1 MSEKAPEKPPEKPPE
16 KRPENTEGT
25 RPDLQAVR
33 EAIEGLDHRILDLLK
48 RRMELVDRVVA
59 AKLERAFPL
68 RDPPREERILQRVRH
83 AAVELGLDPHE
94 IERLYRL
101 VMEMSIAR
109 QQEHIRSLAETPL
122 RVAYQ
127 GVEGSFSHLAAQ
139 RRYAGRK
146 GGVLLTGYSTFR
158 AAAEAVRDGTAD
170 LGLLPIENTTAGS
183 INETYDLLAEGAL
196 TILGEV
202 VSQIDHC
209 LLALPGTRL
218 EDVRRILS
226 HPQALGQCQGF
237 LESVPWA
244 EARAEFDTAGSARK
258 IQEEGDPTV
267 AAIASGSA
275 ARVFGLEILR
285 RGIQTQ
291 RGNYTRFVEV
301 ALEAAPCPPD
311 AECKTSLM
319 LVLRHEPGTL
329 GEVLGRLGRRRVNL
343 TKLESRPI
351 PESPFKYR
359 FYLDLEGHAASERVS
374 AALEEMRALT
384 VDLRVLGTY
393 PRAAAV
399 ETVAE
404 LPQSGELAG
413 E

>member
-1 MSEKAPEKPPEKPPE
+1 MPDTPSDT
-16 KRPENTEGT
+16 TEDGT
-25 RPDLQAVR
+25 LDLQGAR
-33 EAIEGLDHRILDLLK
+33 EEIEGLDREILELLK
-48 RRMELVDRVVA
+48 HRMELVDRVVA
-59 AKLERAFPL
+59 TKLERAFPL

-127 GVEGSFSHLAAQ
+127 GVEGSYSHLTAQ

-146 GGVLLTGYSTFR
+146 GGVLLTGHASFQ
-158 AAAEAVRDGTAD
+158 AAAEAVREGTAD

-202 VSQIDHC
+202 VSQIEHC
-209 LLALPGTRL
+209 LLTLPGTRL
-218 EDVRRILS
+218 EDLRVILS
-226 HPQALGQCQGF
+226 HPQALGQCRSF
-237 LESVPWA
+237 LDSVPWA

-258 IQEEGDPTV
+258 IKEEGDPSV
-267 AAIASGSA
+267 AAIASESA

-311 AECKTSLM
+311 ARCKTSLL

-359 FYLDLEGHAASERVS
+359 FYLDLEGHAASERVA
-374 AALEEMRALT
+374 AALEEVRSLT
-384 VDLRVLGTY
+384 VELRVLGTY
-393 PRAAAV
+393 PRAEAV
-399 ETVAE
+399 ETVTDSAASPE
-404 LPQSGELAG
+404 LPGE
-413 E
+413 